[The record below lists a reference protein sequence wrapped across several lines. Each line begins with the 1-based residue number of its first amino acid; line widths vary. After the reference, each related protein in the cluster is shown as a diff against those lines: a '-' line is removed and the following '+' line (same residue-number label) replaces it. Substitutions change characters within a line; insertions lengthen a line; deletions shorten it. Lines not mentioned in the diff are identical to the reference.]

1 MASVD
6 SNKLP
11 KRGNL
16 LVATPR
22 MTDPNFRRSVLLL
35 IDHGETGSLGLII
48 NRPTPISV
56 IEVMPELSRVIVDP
70 QVVFQGGP
78 VQPEV
83 VLAIGSIDLH
93 QLGEIGESINL
104 ITDSIAS
111 YSLASDI
118 QELSDRVSQ
127 LRIFSGYAGWHPGQ
141 LIDEIRAGAWFVVEG
156 NDTDVLSENPQGM
169 WSHVLRRQSSD
180 LAMLANYPEEL
191 YLN

>member
-1 MASVD
+1 
-6 SNKLP
+6 
-11 KRGNL
+11 
-16 LVATPR
+16 